1 MCFFS
6 MPTPALSSLKQNL
19 EKSDILGKLM
29 KLHGRIKEY
38 FSVVLYLQS
47 FFCLFQ
53 HRMHQSTNMF
63 NYHGNDSKVDRSVC
77 SDPDESFGYDDV
89 NQIQQQSHKDESLTS
104 NEESNST
111 ARKQW
116 KCGKGEVKEETFMKS
131 NIDRSS
137 HQRCSVKKF
146 IKKRPQ
152 PRCFPVTLARFLRTR
167 L

>member
-29 KLHGRIKEY
+29 KLHCRIKEY
-38 FSVVLYLQS
+38 FSIVLYLQG

-77 SDPDESFGYDDV
+77 SDPDESFGYYDV
-89 NQIQQQSHKDESLTS
+89 NQVQQQRHKDESLTS

-111 ARKQW
+111 VRKQW
-116 KCGKGEVKEETFMKS
+116 KCSKGKVKEETFMKS

-152 PRCFPVTLARFLRTR
+152 PRCFAVTLAKFLSTR